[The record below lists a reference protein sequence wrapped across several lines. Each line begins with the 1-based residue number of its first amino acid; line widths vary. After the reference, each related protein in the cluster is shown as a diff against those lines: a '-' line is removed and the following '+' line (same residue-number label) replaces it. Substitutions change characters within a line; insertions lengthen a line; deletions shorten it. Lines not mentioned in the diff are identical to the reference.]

1 MTGGRAFNP
10 GWDLVFELGNL
21 LTVSEAIT
29 RSALPADARAAG
41 RTAGSTTLNSTT
53 RRGVASTASSHGVP
67 MAP

>member
-29 RSALPADARAAG
+29 RSALQRQGEPRGAQPAR
-41 RTAGSTTLNSTT
+41 L
-53 RRGVASTASSHGVP
+53 P
-67 MAP
+67 